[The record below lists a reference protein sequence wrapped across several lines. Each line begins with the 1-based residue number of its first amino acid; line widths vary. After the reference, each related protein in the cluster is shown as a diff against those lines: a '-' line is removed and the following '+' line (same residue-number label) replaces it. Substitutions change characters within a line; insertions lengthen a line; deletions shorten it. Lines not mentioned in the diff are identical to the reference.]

1 MRAPVLAVTVLI
13 SVALLLCA
21 SRAEALKFEPVN
33 PKLLPPGV
41 KSALWVRDCGKQG
54 FQDRNCGESESSFF
68 KGDADRLTRELTGKS
83 YDEIW
88 LASSGGNLD
97 EGIGIGEV
105 LRRFQATVRVPPGY
119 RCVSSCTVAFL
130 GGVFRYLD
138 EDASYEV
145 HAASRFLSEDVDGES
160 MKTLLADPEG
170 DLRDWSR
177 LILLGAN
184 MQNGGRFR
192 GAREL
197 AQTLFLHC
205 QKALHPLGV
214 LPPGREDQN
223 RQRLQA
229 LLRSTPR
236 LVYPESR
243 QFVQD
248 VARVKREGVPA
259 AQDIL
264 MRIERDSM
272 QQAIEE
278 IRIELPSLGPR
289 AEPALRMLETMYSS
303 RITSTALLSRQTL
316 VQMGYVTELFDPT
329 Q

>member
-1 MRAPVLAVTVLI
+1 MRPHGL
-13 SVALLLCA
+13 ALLALASAMFVLCA
-21 SRAEALKFEPVN
+21 SRAEALKFDPVN

-54 FQDRNCGESESSFF
+54 FADKGCAESETMFF
-68 KGDADRLTRELTGKS
+68 KGDAAKLTRELTGKN

-88 LASSGGNLD
+88 LASGGGDLD
-97 EGIGIGEV
+97 EGLGIGDV
-105 LRRFQATVRVPPGY
+105 LRRFQATVRVPLGY

-138 EDASYEV
+138 EKASYEV
-145 HAASRFLSEDVDGES
+145 HAASRFLDEDVDGEG
-160 MKTLLADPEG
+160 MKRLLANPAA
-170 DLRDWSR
+170 DLREWSE
-177 LILLGAN
+177 LLLLGADSRN
-184 MQNGGRFR
+184 GRFR

-197 AQTLFLHC
+197 AHLLFLHC
-205 QKALHPLGV
+205 QKALHPLGT

-229 LLRSTPR
+229 LLRTTPK
-236 LVYPESR
+236 LVYSESR
-243 QFVQD
+243 QFTED
-248 VARVKREGVPA
+248 VARITREGVPA

-278 IRIELPSLGPR
+278 IRAVLPALGPR

-303 RITSTALLSRQTL
+303 RITSTAVLSRQTL
-316 VQMGYVTELFDPT
+316 VQMGYVTELFDPGR
-329 Q
+329 

>member
-1 MRAPVLAVTVLI
+1 MRAPALALTTLATVVLV
-13 SVALLLCA
+13 LCA
-21 SRAEALKFEPVN
+21 SRAEALKFDPVD
-33 PKLLPPGV
+33 PKLLPKGV

-54 FQDRNCGESESSFF
+54 FPDRNCAESESSFF
-68 KGDADRLTRELTGKS
+68 QGDAERLTRELTGKN

-88 LASSGGNLD
+88 LASGGGDLD

-105 LRRFQATVRVPPGY
+105 LRRFQATVRVPPGHQ
-119 RCVSSCTVAFL
+119 CVSSCTVAFL

-138 EDASYEV
+138 EVGTYEV
-145 HAASRFLSEDVDGES
+145 HAASRFLRQDANGEL
-160 MKTLLADPEG
+160 MKGMLADPEKN
-170 DLRDWSR
+170 LSQWSS
-177 LILLGAN
+177 LIFLGAN
-184 MQNGGRFR
+184 MQSGRFR

-214 LPPGREDQN
+214 LPPGREAQN
-223 RQRLQA
+223 RQHLQG

-243 QFVQD
+243 EFADD
-248 VARVKREGVPA
+248 VARVRREGVPA
-259 AQDIL
+259 VQEIL

-272 QQAIEE
+272 QRSLEE
-278 IRIELPSLGPR
+278 IRGLLPSLGPR
-289 AEPALRMLETMYSS
+289 AEPALRMVETMYSS